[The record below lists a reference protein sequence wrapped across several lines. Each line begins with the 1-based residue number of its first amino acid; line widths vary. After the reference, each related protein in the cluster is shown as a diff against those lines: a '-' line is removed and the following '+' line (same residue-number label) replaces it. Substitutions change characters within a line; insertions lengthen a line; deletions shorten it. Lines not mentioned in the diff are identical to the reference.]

1 MAPQAHHEE
10 HKNPH
15 EPSPNDLHRH
25 AAEHHELAAQH
36 HRAAGMCQD
45 CCHDDDAAH
54 HAKETTCHAFHA
66 AMHLIDP
73 KSLPETKGKVT
84 KFLFNLH
91 NDATGFLL
99 DGENQ
104 VHFPPHMSERLLKKV
119 KVGELVVIHGLKRRG
134 SDVLIAISIT
144 TANGTEIIDSEP
156 EKLR

>member
-1 MAPQAHHEE
+1 MSPSIAHKD

-15 EPSPNDLHRH
+15 ELSPKDLHRH

-36 HRAAGMCQD
+36 HRVAGMCHD

-54 HAKETTCHAFHA
+54 HAKEATCHAFHA

-91 NDATGFLL
+91 NDAIGFLL
-99 DGENQ
+99 DGESQ
-104 VHFPPHMSERLLKKV
+104 VHFPPHMSEQLLKKV
-119 KVGELVVIHGLKRRG
+119 KVGEAVTIHGLRRRE

-144 TANGTEIIDSEP
+144 KANGAEVIDSAP
-156 EKLR
+156 EESH